1 MDLFFDFVY
10 SNLILVS
17 VFVVFLVLFIRNE
30 VSRGGQGIT
39 SQKLTELM
47 NKEAAVVVDVRDK
60 NEFSQGHIAGAINI
74 PFSDFQTR
82 CSELTDKTK
91 SVIVACKMGQ
101 HSGPAG
107 VILRKNGFSSVYR
120 LTGGM
125 SEWRSQNLPVVKK

>member
-1 MDLFFDFVY
+1 MGQFFDFVY

-30 VSRGGQGIT
+30 ISRGGQGIT

-74 PFSDFQTR
+74 PF
-82 CSELTDKTK
+82 
-91 SVIVACKMGQ
+91 
-101 HSGPAG
+101 
-107 VILRKNGFSSVYR
+107 
-120 LTGGM
+120 
-125 SEWRSQNLPVVKK
+125 